1 MPNYN
6 HTVQMGH
13 LTKDPEL
20 SYTNN
25 GNAVTNFTVAVNRQF
40 GKDATDFFSVTA
52 WNRGNYKLAEYVA
65 EYKKGDLVLVVGELR
80 QDRWEQEGQSR
91 SRIKINA
98 DKVVNLTKRNKPAD
112 EPSEDSQGK
121 GGIDEE
127 LDTPF

>member
-1 MPNYN
+1 MLQNIKIVLLKEGDTIQKLIIYSLIAL
-6 HTVQMGH
+6 
-13 LTKDPEL
+13 LTIFMIIQL
-20 SYTNN
+20 SR
-25 GNAVTNFTVAVNRQF
+25 AVN
-40 GKDATDFFSVTA
+40 A
-52 WNRGNYKLAEYVA
+52 NYKLHFTAGA
-65 EYKKGDLVLVVGELR
+65 GIYKGGLVFIVGELR

-121 GGIDEE
+121 EDIDEE